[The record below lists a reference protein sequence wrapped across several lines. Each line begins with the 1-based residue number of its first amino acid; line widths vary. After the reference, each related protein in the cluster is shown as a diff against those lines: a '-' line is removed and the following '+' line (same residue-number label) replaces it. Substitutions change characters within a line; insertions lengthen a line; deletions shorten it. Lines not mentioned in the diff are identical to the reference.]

1 MKHYAPHHNTV
12 PLTKNWSW
20 YINDLDPIPLTLSP
34 EHDILMTNKKSLSRR
49 VQRLLAC
56 GQIASQADII
66 FIFSSLMSHQ
76 PNSDTVLL
84 CSCIFNA
91 LNSFTYKSL
100 SAQFFFS
107 WDMGKYLHPVFDE
120 FIGQLFSSVM
130 SPQSSTPLQIQSGWI
145 HTPLL
150 HWSFFW
156 QPKYNVY
163 TVPLSNHSFSCSWIV
178 RNMHVHLCER
188 HAS

>member
-1 MKHYAPHHNTV
+1 MWTDSQSGRHFFYF
-12 PLTKNWSW
+12 LIIDESSTKFW
-20 YINDLDPIPLTLSP
+20 YCCA
-34 EHDILMTNKKSLSRR
+34 HAFLM
-49 VQRLLAC
+49 
-56 GQIASQADII
+56 
-66 FIFSSLMSHQ
+66 HW
-76 PNSDTVLL
+76 
-84 CSCIFNA
+84 
-91 LNSFTYKSL
+91 FTYKSL

-107 WDMGKYLHPVFDE
+107 WNMGKYLHPVFDE

-178 RNMHVHLCER
+178 RNMHVHLWKYMHHKSKRFNPKWIHFKVNFCYHYISR
-188 HAS
+188 TYCMCYS